1 MRTDLDHLPA
11 VKQRELER
19 VVEML
24 FRGFREATENATGPR
39 KSARILK
46 VILFGSYARGDWVDA
61 PSDPNEY
68 KSDFDILV
76 IVDQKEM
83 TDRATYWEKTE
94 YRLIDAF
101 SIEKII
107 RTPVNF
113 IVHTLQEVNDDLSH
127 GRILMMEIAKD
138 GIALYQSDDRELAD
152 PKPKTP
158 ERLYSIAQDNFDEFF
173 PDAMR
178 RFYLANVSYDKGW
191 NKDTAFD
198 YNLATDRLYR
208 FVLMTLSLYAPH
220 NPNILFL
227 RGMAERL
234 DKRLFDAWPR
244 KTKSERAMFQ
254 KLKEAYRKAQYSK
267 HFSISV
273 EELDWIRSRIEVL
286 GKIVHEVCS
295 EHLAALKA
303 AADATKG
310 SPPASG

>member
-1 MRTDLDHLPA
+1 TDLDHLPA

-158 ERLYSIAQDNFDEFF
+158 ERLYSIAQDNFDEF
-173 PDAMR
+173 
-178 RFYLANVSYDKGW
+178 
-191 NKDTAFD
+191 
-198 YNLATDRLYR
+198 
-208 FVLMTLSLYAPH
+208 
-220 NPNILFL
+220 
-227 RGMAERL
+227 
-234 DKRLFDAWPR
+234 
-244 KTKSERAMFQ
+244 
-254 KLKEAYRKAQYSK
+254 
-267 HFSISV
+267 
-273 EELDWIRSRIEVL
+273 
-286 GKIVHEVCS
+286 
-295 EHLAALKA
+295 
-303 AADATKG
+303 
-310 SPPASG
+310 